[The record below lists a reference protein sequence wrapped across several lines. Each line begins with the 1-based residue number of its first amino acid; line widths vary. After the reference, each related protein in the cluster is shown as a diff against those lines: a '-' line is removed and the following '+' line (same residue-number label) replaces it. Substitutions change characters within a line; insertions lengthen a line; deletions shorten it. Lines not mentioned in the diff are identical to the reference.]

1 MSAPP
6 FLKVKDF
13 PFLEA
18 RDTYKVSTC
27 LLLLEILENYKTMQL
42 VCTDFTN
49 NIQNKEGNYKRNRLD
64 IPSGQIICIPMLPK
78 EFEALN
84 KSYNE
89 FYNDSYNLVQEY
101 KDNGFVDVADK
112 LIVITL
118 NLKLRLYNRV
128 LEPYLYDPE
137 MVEYQLCDK
146 RELEVVRSLFKEIIK
161 RNAYFKLV
169 KERCHKLMPP
179 DLVSE
184 TTSTAERSNSY
195 VPVVS
200 IENSSEYTELAD
212 VEFSDEFDDQS
223 SDIYP
228 TEPKIYSISEIK
240 QVPMSLDEE
249 VYPISGK
256 VYATFPDDWSFIAG
270 KVGKGDVISIR
281 DLELIVGDVNIN
293 EDTILDDRNS
303 LSIILQRDEL
313 LKYTKS
319 KSPEHFYCD
328 VSRAKQEFYQMMSSL
343 KLIQIKKGSKKI
355 NSLKQKIVWKFV
367 EAS

>member
-1 MSAPP
+1 
-6 FLKVKDF
+6 
-13 PFLEA
+13 
-18 RDTYKVSTC
+18 
-27 LLLLEILENYKTMQL
+27 
-42 VCTDFTN
+42 
-49 NIQNKEGNYKRNRLD
+49 
-64 IPSGQIICIPMLPK
+64 MLPK

-128 LEPYLYDPE
+128 LEPYSYDPE

-281 DLELIVGDVNIN
+281 DLELIVGNVNIN

-313 LKYTKS
+313 LKYTK
-319 KSPEHFYCD
+319 KEFLFR
-328 VSRAKQEFYQMMSSL
+328 SRVRSTYRELARQIYKTHERQDLMSFLRDEFKVNSNQTDLQYRKYLLSQAL
-343 KLIQIKKGSKKI
+343 TKI
-355 NSLKQKIVWKFV
+355 NQMSASLGITLKR
-367 EAS
+367 